1 MVLVLN
7 KIQTFVNSLKKYF
20 NYTKF
25 YAFSSEIHMQIQ
37 YALKSLKEK
46 LY

>member
-7 KIQTFVNSLKKYF
+7 KIQTFVSLKKYF
-20 NYTKF
+20 NYKKF

-46 LY
+46 SY